1 MGKVKY
7 LAIASA
13 IVAAVAV
20 TPLAISYSID
30 GEIEKNRVLLE
41 KNGFKQEMIKKQGYL
56 QSTRDFT
63 LEVVDAAKVRD
74 YLLDMLVAK
83 NEQYKLF
90 AQSMKEIDPSEMN
103 SAFNGLKFRGQMKH
117 SNLLPEESSISLIWD
132 RLPHTLN
139 NKEVNTIF
147 EPLLTKGVIA
157 LDIVLDT
164 RQKVKNVSLR
174 DIKEKMKIEDVLLDV
189 NTMGHTLSLSEE
201 AGNVKGRI
209 GVAKQSL
216 QARSEAFIVGSD
228 MENFAYDFTFKD
240 DLNNKGSLSL
250 AKYRFELAEIENQ
263 IELSFANLKATSMV
277 EEKSDKLQ
285 LKADY
290 AFDTIVF
297 TNGIDDFKLQNF
309 ITNFT
314 LNGLNGARIKKLQ
327 KAYNAYMLGSGT
339 PSDEELINDFIG
351 FVNDGVKLNLIVG
364 IKGLTGFAEI
374 KDILVD
380 TTVELP
386 KNNYN
391 DKESPFG
398 LVALLDLNTK
408 IKVHKDDRATLEA
421 MELTVPEDFAL
432 GIPVGDY
439 FVYEITMKQGAISL
453 NGKPVE

>member
-1 MGKVKY
+1 MGKIKY
-7 LAIASA
+7 LVIASA
-13 IVAAVAV
+13 VLAAVAA
-20 TPLAISYSID
+20 TPLVISYNID
-30 GEIEKNRVLLE
+30 GEIEKNKTFLE
-41 KNGFKQEMIKKQGYL
+41 KNGFKQELTNKQGYL

-63 LEVVDAAKVRD
+63 LEVVDAVKVRD

-103 SAFNGLKFRGQMKH
+103 GAFNGLKFRGQIKH
-117 SNLLPEESSISLIWD
+117 SNLLPEDSTISLIWD

-147 EPLLTKGVIA
+147 APLLSRGVIA
-157 LDIVLDT
+157 LDITLDT
-164 RQKVKNVSLR
+164 RQKVKNVSAR
-174 DIKEKMKIEDVLLDV
+174 DIKEKIKIEDILLDID
-189 NTMGHTLSLSEE
+189 TSGHTLALSED
-201 AGNVKGRI
+201 AGKVKGRV
-209 GVAKQSL
+209 GVGKQNL
-216 QARSEAFIVGSD
+216 QARSEAFILSSMMD
-228 MENFAYDFTFKD
+228 NFAYDFTFKD
-240 DLNNKGSLSL
+240 DLNNQGSLSL

-290 AFDTIVF
+290 AFDNIVF
-297 TNGIDDFKLQNF
+297 TNGVDDFKLQNF
-309 ITNFT
+309 LANFT

-351 FVNDGVKLNLIVG
+351 FVNDGVKLNLTVG
-364 IKGLTGFAEI
+364 IKGLSGIAEI

-380 TTVELP
+380 TTLELP

-398 LVALLDLNTK
+398 LVGLLDLNTK
-408 IKVHKDDRATLEA
+408 VKIHKDDRVTLEA
-421 MELTVPEDFAL
+421 KELTVPEDFAL

>member
-1 MGKVKY
+1 MGKIKY
-7 LAIASA
+7 FAIASA
-13 IVAAVAV
+13 VVAAVAA

-30 GEIEKNRVLLE
+30 GEVEKNRLFLE
-41 KNGFKQEMIKKQGYL
+41 KNGFKQEMLKKQGYL

-63 LEVVDAAKVRD
+63 LEVVDAVKVRD

-117 SNLLPEESSISLIWD
+117 SNLLPEESTISLIWD

-147 EPLLTKGVIA
+147 EPLLTKGVMA
-157 LDIVLDT
+157 LDITLDT
-164 RQKVKNVSLR
+164 RQKIKHVAMR
-174 DIKEKMKIEDVLLDV
+174 DIKEKIKIEDVLLDI
-189 NTMGHTLSLSEE
+189 NTMGHTLALGED
-201 AGNVKGRI
+201 AGKVKGRV

-228 MENFAYDFTFKD
+228 MENFVYDFTFKD
-240 DLNNKGSLSL
+240 DLNNQGSLTL
-250 AKYRFELAEIENQ
+250 EKYRFELAEIQNQ
-263 IELSFANLKATSMV
+263 IEVSFANLKATSTV

-290 AFDTIVF
+290 TFDNIVF
-297 TNGIDDFKLQNF
+297 VNGIDDFKLQNF
-309 ITNFT
+309 LTSFT
-314 LNGLNGARIKKLQ
+314 LNGLNGTRIKKLQ

-351 FVNDGVKLNLIVG
+351 FVNDGVKLNLTVG
-364 IKGLTGFAEI
+364 IKGLSGFAQI

-380 TTVELP
+380 ATLELP
-386 KNNYN
+386 KNDYN

-398 LVALLDLNTK
+398 LVGLLDLNTK
-408 IKVHKDDRATLEA
+408 VKIHKDDRATLEA

-439 FVYEITMKQGAISL
+439 LVYEITMKQGAISL

>member
-1 MGKVKY
+1 MGKIKY
-7 LAIASA
+7 LAIAS
-13 IVAAVAV
+13 VVLAAVAA

-30 GEIEKNRVLLE
+30 GEIEKNKAFLE
-41 KNGFKQEMIKKQGYL
+41 KNGFKQELTNKQGYL

-63 LEVVDAAKVRD
+63 LEVVDAVKVRD

-90 AQSMKEIDPSEMN
+90 AQSMKEVDPSEMN
-103 SAFNGLKFRGQMKH
+103 GAFNGLKFRGQIKH
-117 SNLLPEESSISLIWD
+117 SNLLPEDSTISLIWD

-147 EPLLTKGVIA
+147 TPLLSRGVIA
-157 LDIVLDT
+157 LDITLDT
-164 RQKVKNVSLR
+164 RQKVKNVSVR
-174 DIKEKMKIEDVLLDV
+174 DIKEKIKIEDILLDID
-189 NTMGHTLSLSEE
+189 TSGHTLALSEE
-201 AGNVKGRI
+201 MGNVKGRV
-209 GVAKQSL
+209 GVGKQNL
-216 QARSEAFIVGSD
+216 QARSEAFILSSMMD
-228 MENFAYDFTFKD
+228 NFAYDFTFKD
-240 DLNNKGSLSL
+240 DLNNQGSLSL

-263 IELSFANLKATSMV
+263 IELSFENLKAKSMV
-277 EEKSDKLQ
+277 EEKNDKLQ

-290 AFDTIVF
+290 TFDNIVF

-309 ITNFT
+309 LANFT

-351 FVNDGVKLNLIVG
+351 FVNDGVKLNLTVG
-364 IKGLTGFAEI
+364 MKGLSGIAEI

-380 TTVELP
+380 TTLELP

-398 LVALLDLNTK
+398 LVGLLDLNTK
-408 IKVHKDDRATLEA
+408 VKIHKDDRVTLEA

>member
-1 MGKVKY
+1 MGKIKY
-7 LAIASA
+7 LAIAS
-13 IVAAVAV
+13 VVLAAVAA

-30 GEIEKNRVLLE
+30 GEIEKNKAFLE
-41 KNGFKQEMIKKQGYL
+41 KNGFKQELTNKQGYL

-63 LEVVDAAKVRD
+63 LEVVDAVKVRD

-90 AQSMKEIDPSEMN
+90 AQSMKEVDPSEMN
-103 SAFNGLKFRGQMKH
+103 GAFNGLKFRGQIKH
-117 SNLLPEESSISLIWD
+117 SNLLPEDSTISLIWD

-147 EPLLTKGVIA
+147 TPLLSRGVIA
-157 LDIVLDT
+157 LDITLDT
-164 RQKVKNVSLR
+164 RQKVKNVSVR
-174 DIKEKMKIEDVLLDV
+174 DIKEKIKIEDILLDID
-189 NTMGHTLSLSEE
+189 TSGHTLALSEE
-201 AGNVKGRI
+201 MGNVKGRV
-209 GVAKQSL
+209 GVGKQNL
-216 QARSEAFIVGSD
+216 QARSEAFILSSMMD
-228 MENFAYDFTFKD
+228 NFAYDFTFKD
-240 DLNNKGSLSL
+240 DLNNQGSLSL

-263 IELSFANLKATSMV
+263 IELSFENLKAKSMV
-277 EEKSDKLQ
+277 EEKNDKLQ

-290 AFDTIVF
+290 MFDNIVF

-309 ITNFT
+309 LANFT

-351 FVNDGVKLNLIVG
+351 FVNDGVKLNLTVG
-364 IKGLTGFAEI
+364 MKGLSGIAEI

-380 TTVELP
+380 TTLELP

-398 LVALLDLNTK
+398 LVGLLDLNTK
-408 IKVHKDDRATLEA
+408 VKIHKDDRVTLEA